1 MLMLSVGVREEENFE
16 YQYRS
21 YIQFIHPC
29 TTDTYYSFPQFWVTK
44 NDTIMNISV

>member
-29 TTDTYYSFPQFWVTK
+29 TTDTYYSFPQFLVTK